1 MKENKKSVVVP
12 TQKGFILHASEVV
25 PAKAPENIMVLD
37 DKGKIQTIKREMD
50 SPSVGLSLHYPL
62 LRPTAQ
68 FTNQQP
74 EPSLYTTVTLHLIK
88 PGNSEELHYDEY
100 NAEMPIY
107 DVALFVISGQIRVT
121 VGDIEKTVGAD
132 TLIYSPSN
140 VTRSLTN
147 IGTDVAKILRM
158 SGSVG
163 GTKMGRPVYSKRPTW
178 I

>member
-1 MKENKKSVVVP
+1 MEENQKGFILP
-12 TQKGFILHASEVV
+12 TQKGFIMRPSEVT
-25 PAKAPENIMVLD
+25 PAKAPDNIKVLD
-37 DKGKIQTIKREMD
+37 NKGEIQTIKREVN
-50 SPSVGLSLHYPL
+50 SPNVGLSQHYPL

-88 PGNSEELHYDEY
+88 PGDSEELHYDEY
-100 NAEMPIY
+100 NAEMPVY
-107 DVALFVISGQIRVT
+107 DVALYVISGQMHVI
-121 VGDIEKTVGAD
+121 VGDTEKTVGPD

-147 IGTDVAKILRM
+147 VGNDVAKILRM

-163 GTKMGRPVYSKRPTW
+163 GAKMGRPVYSKRPTW